1 MLPCSWW
8 LQSEIDLVDSCMPIS
23 EYCKHTTEQS
33 QTKRVVE
40 AL

>member
-1 MLPCSWW
+1 MLRSDSS
-8 LQSEIDLVDSCMPIS
+8 LLGEIDPIDSCMPIS